1 MITVLTVGCGI
12 RHCARVCTSATHAII
27 HAVLFHTLDI
37 VIPCATSKSK
47 TVGIAHTNTLCT
59 IFGHVFVFVSVAIA
73 AIQPS
78 YQWAGTERMKEN
90 SRPYPSMHVNWDH
103 ILAIDKHVHVQKC
116 SPWIDPPKAWSLTSK
131 QCVVAVIQVHS
142 TRRVI

>member
-1 MITVLTVGCGI
+1 MITVVVDVVTAHVGTVGCGI

-27 HAVLFHTLDI
+27 HAVLFHTLAI
-37 VIPCATSKSK
+37 VIPCAT
-47 TVGIAHTNTLCT
+47 
-59 IFGHVFVFVSVAIA
+59 FGRVFVFVSVAIA

-103 ILAIDKHVHVQKC
+103 TLVIDKHVHVQKC
-116 SPWIDPPKAWSLTSK
+116 SPWIDPPKEWSLTSK

>member
-1 MITVLTVGCGI
+1 MITVVVDVATAHVGTAGCGLH
-12 RHCARVCTSATHAII
+12 HCARVCTSATHAII
-27 HAVLFHTLDI
+27 HAVLFHTLAI

-59 IFGHVFVFVSVAIA
+59 IFGRVFVFVSIAIA
-73 AIQPS
+73 TIQPS
-78 YQWAGTERMKEN
+78 YQ
-90 SRPYPSMHVNWDH
+90 YMHVNWDH